1 MNQTERLREN
11 TRQLEFHLANINQ
24 SDCCL
29 SIAGAQ
35 CFALVEIGRAPGIS
49 VKELANVLR
58 LDKSGVSRTVE
69 ELVLKNLVERRPS
82 VSDRRYVV
90 LSLTPAG
97 IERFEEIENNMNEKF
112 RKILNKIPSDKR
124 KQVIESLELYNTA
137 LSKL

>member
-1 MNQTERLREN
+1 MDSPITRAEHEEFRKRMEEEHKRQNSRIETLEERTTEI
-11 TRQLEFHLANINQ
+11 T
-24 SDCCL
+24 D
-29 SIAGAQ
+29 
-35 CFALVEIGRAPGIS
+35 LVIS

-97 IERFEEIENNMNEKF
+97 IERFEKIENNMNEKF